1 MKRLRRLLNLVKHFE
16 IMNLR
21 EEEIGRIIEQLSKQT
36 DGFENPKIVMI
47 GGYALRA
54 FTSLSRYT
62 RDCDFVLKKIDG
74 WNLDK
79 IKKLLPKDLSV
90 EAFEKRGDY
99 GFLRCIKLL
108 KVNGRS
114 AKISIDFMEGEVRGR
129 MEEQVFFITEKFLQ
143 KTKKVKIPIAKKMI
157 EIYVSD
163 YTDYLIL
170 KIMSA
175 RPSDIRDIATLI
187 WKDGIPD
194 DLEERAKK
202 VLAHPDILEKN
213 LKLIINHVSDE
224 RFLDSWKGTFVTT
237 EFTEKTKEKV
247 LKELKKLV

>member
-1 MKRLRRLLNLVKHFE
+1 MVKHFE

-36 DGFENPKIVMI
+36 EGFENPKIVMI

-108 KVNGRS
+108 KVNDRS

-202 VLAHPDILEKN
+202 ALAHPDILEKN
-213 LKLIINHVSDE
+213 LKLIINDVSNE